1 MKSDVKHDIYFI
13 SLGCPKNLVDSE
25 HMLGYLNQGGYR
37 CTDSIERASICIINT
52 CGFIQEAVEE
62 SIDTILEAA
71 ELKSQGSLEKLVVT
85 GCMVQRYGYKLRRE
99 IPEVDA
105 WLGTNEFARILD
117 IVDTDGSED
126 KSPFFISRPLYLADH
141 TAPRL
146 LSTPFYTAYIKIA
159 EGCSHRCSFC
169 TIPAIRGPFRS
180 RSIESVE
187 TEAASLVEHGVRE
200 INLVAQD
207 TAMYGRDQGFSLEDL
222 LERLVT
228 INGLD
233 WIRILYCY
241 PDGVSE
247 RLLDMMD
254 SEEKICPYLD
264 IPLQHINRDI
274 LVSMRRPPVSETP
287 WELVNR
293 IRKHRRKISLRT
305 SLMVG
310 FPGETKDAF
319 NELYS
324 FVNDARFDH
333 LGVFVFS
340 KEEGTAAAR
349 MKNHVNPEVA
359 IQRKDM
365 ILSLQAKISEEINR
379 ELIGKVQPVLIEG
392 QSEETDL
399 LLKGRSVS
407 MAPDVDGQ
415 VLINKGEAVY
425 GKIMPVLIKNAY
437 SYDLIGEIR

>member
-1 MKSDVKHDIYFI
+1 MAFRAKQDIFFI

-25 HMLGYLNQGGYR
+25 HMLGYLNQAGYR
-37 CTDSIERASICIINT
+37 CTDNIEDASVCIINT
-52 CGFIQEAVEE
+52 CGFIREAVEE
-62 SIDTILEAA
+62 SIDTILEAV
-71 ELKSQGSLEKLVVT
+71 KFKINGSLEKLIVT

-99 IPEVDA
+99 MPEVDA
-105 WLGTNEFARILD
+105 WLGTNEFIRILD
-117 IVDTDGSED
+117 VMEFDISED
-126 KSPFFISRPLYLADH
+126 KVPFFISRPLYLADH
-141 TAPRL
+141 STPRL

-169 TIPAIRGPFRS
+169 TIPAMRGPFRS
-180 RSIESVE
+180 RSVESVE
-187 TEAASLVEHGVRE
+187 AEAINLVEHGVRE

-207 TAMYGRDQGFSLEDL
+207 TTMYGRDQNFSIEDL

-228 INGLD
+228 IRDLN

-247 RLLDMMD
+247 RLLDIMD

-264 IPLQHINRDI
+264 IPLQHVNRDI
-274 LVSMRRPPVSETP
+274 LVNMRRPPVSETP

-293 IRKHRRKISLRT
+293 IRGHRRKISLRT

-310 FPGETKDAF
+310 FPGETESAF

-324 FVNDARFDH
+324 FVKDARFDH

-340 KEEGTAAAR
+340 REEGTSAGR
-349 MKNHVNPEVA
+349 IRNDVSPEMA
-359 IQRKDM
+359 IRRKEEIM
-365 ILSLQAKISEEINR
+365 SLQAKISEEINR
-379 ELIGKVQPVLIEG
+379 ELIGQVVPVLIEG

-399 LLKGRSVS
+399 LLKGRSAF
-407 MAPDVDGQ
+407 MAPDIDGQ
-415 VLINKGEAVY
+415 ILINKGEGVY
-425 GKIMPVLIKNAY
+425 GKIMPVLIKEAY
-437 SYDLIGEIR
+437 SYDLIGEIK